1 MVTMGWLVGYSAR
14 RSLAGVA
21 GRRKEKPVGCVMEKE
36 KEGWASDGV
45 GRVEAKWNGPCRREI
60 KRKERKEKKKVE
72 RNGPTYGLWA
82 QEGF

>member
-45 GRVEAKWNGPCRREI
+45 GRAEAKWNGPG
-60 KRKERKEKKKVE
+60 EK
-72 RNGPTYGLWA
+72 
-82 QEGF
+82 